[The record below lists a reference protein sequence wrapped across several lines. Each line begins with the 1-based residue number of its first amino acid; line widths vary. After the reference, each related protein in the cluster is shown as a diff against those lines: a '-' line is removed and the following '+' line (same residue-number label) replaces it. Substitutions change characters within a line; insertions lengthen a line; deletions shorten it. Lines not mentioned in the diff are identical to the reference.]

1 MGFLRHTVA
10 ISRSNLIRDCL
21 NEVRLWP
28 GCETVQGV
36 GVFIDNKKFFVRV
49 MDYGSAN
56 KRIADRALSCI
67 QREKLRRYH
76 VTVD

>member
-1 MGFLRHTVA
+1 MGFLRHTVP

-36 GVFIDNKKFFVRV
+36 GVFIDDKKFFVRV
-49 MDYGSAN
+49 MDYGAAN

-76 VTVD
+76 VTTD